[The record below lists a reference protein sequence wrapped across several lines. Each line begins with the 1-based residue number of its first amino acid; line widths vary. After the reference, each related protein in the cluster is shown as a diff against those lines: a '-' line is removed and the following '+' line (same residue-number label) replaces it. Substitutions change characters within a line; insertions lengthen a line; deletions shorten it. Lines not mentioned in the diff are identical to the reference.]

1 MGGVE
6 EIPEKPSTFAMP
18 IVVIE
23 ARWATPGATQEG
35 TRITLNWK
43 LFALTFTT
51 LFLAEMGDKT
61 QLAVFTLV
69 AQHRM
74 IVPVFLGASLALST
88 VSLIGA
94 LFGGVVSRYLPA
106 EYLQAA
112 AGVLF
117 IGLGAF
123 ILVQA
128 FSKIAG

>member
-1 MGGVE
+1 MQEVE
-6 EIPEKPSTFAMP
+6 EISEKPSTFTAS
-18 IVVIE
+18 VGW
-23 ARWATPGATQEG
+23 WAEG
-35 TRITLNWK
+35 TRTALNWK

-69 AQHRM
+69 AQHRLV
-74 IVPVFLGASLALST
+74 VPVFLGASLALST

-94 LFGGVVSRYLPA
+94 LFGGVVSKYLPT

-117 IGLGAF
+117 IGLGVF